1 MALLEMAA
9 RMVIGNMVI
18 GKRVAHASRKE
29 SGYTYLAV
37 VFLVAIMGVMLAAG
51 AQVWQQAAQREKE
64 RELLFIGNEF
74 RKAIGQYYQRSP
86 GTVKK
91 FPNTLDDLLKDERQL
106 ATQRYLRKI
115 YRDPF
120 TGNTEWGLLQVA
132 GSGIAGVYSLS
143 QAAPL
148 KSSNFRLADVAFEGA
163 DKYSDWQFVY
173 AAPK

>member
-1 MALLEMAA
+1 MV
-9 RMVIGNMVI
+9 RPTVIGNSVLH
-18 GKRVAHASRKE
+18 VSRAE

-74 RKAIGQYYQRSP
+74 RKAIGQYYQLSP
-86 GTVKK
+86 GAVKK
-91 FPNTLDDLLKDERQL
+91 FPNKLDDLLRDERQL

-120 TGNTEWGLLQVA
+120 TGNTAWGLLQA
-132 GSGIAGVYSLS
+132 GSGITGVYSLS

-148 KSSNFRLADVAFEGA
+148 KSSNFRLVDVAFEGA
-163 DKYSDWQFVY
+163 VKYSDWQFVY
-173 AAPK
+173 APTK

>member
-1 MALLEMAA
+1 
-9 RMVIGNMVI
+9 MVI
-18 GKRVAHASRKE
+18 GKEVAHASRRE

-74 RKAIGQYYQRSP
+74 RKAIGQYYQRP
-86 GTVKK
+86 PMGQVKK
-91 FPNTLDDLLKDERQL
+91 FPDTLDDLLKDKRQPT
-106 ATQRYLRKI
+106 TQRYLRKV

-120 TGNTEWGLLQVA
+120 TGNTEWGLLRVA

-143 QAAPL
+143 EAAPL

-163 DKYSDWQFVY
+163 VKYSDWQFVY
-173 AAPK
+173 AGPK